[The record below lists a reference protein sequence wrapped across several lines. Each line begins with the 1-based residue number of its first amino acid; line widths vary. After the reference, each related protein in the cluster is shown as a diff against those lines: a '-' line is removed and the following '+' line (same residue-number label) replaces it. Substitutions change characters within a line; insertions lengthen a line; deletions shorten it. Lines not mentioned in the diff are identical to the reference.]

1 MSYRD
6 IPDQDERLALDALE
20 ALRDFDWSSKKPSR
34 GRVDTIWRGIAA
46 GVLSDEDAARWARS
60 IAQDVVEHVIE
71 DTSSDRSE
79 RALKALKLSGKAE
92 AGFSEEAALK
102 SALAIPR
109 LVAALT
115 GRPFVAPTPAQAGE
129 ILREEGRYVGIPRK
143 ASNDRAG
150 RVLKTMLAKW
160 VGPERKK

>member
-1 MSYRD
+1 MNNRD

-20 ALRDFDWSSKKPSR
+20 VLRDFDWSSKKPSR
-34 GRVDTIWRGIAA
+34 GRVDTIWRAIAA

-60 IAQDVVEHVIE
+60 VAQDVVDYVIQ

-92 AGFSEEAALK
+92 AGFSEEATLKRTLAL
-102 SALAIPR
+102 PR
-109 LVAALT
+109 LAAALT
-115 GRPFVAPTPAQAGE
+115 GRDFVVPTSAQAGD
-129 ILREEGRYVGIPRK
+129 ILRQEGSYVGVPRK
-143 ASNDRAG
+143 AANDRAR
-150 RVLKTMLAKW
+150 RVLEKLLAKW

>member
-1 MSYRD
+1 M
-6 IPDQDERLALDALE
+6 IGQGTPDQDERLALDALN

-34 GRVDTIWRGIAA
+34 GRVDTIWRAIAA
-46 GVLSDEDAARWARS
+46 GVLSDEDVARWARS
-60 IAQDVVEHVIE
+60 IAQDVVEHVIQ

-92 AGFSEEAALK
+92 AGFSEKAALK
-102 SALAIPR
+102 GALAIPR

-115 GRPFVAPTPAQAGE
+115 GKPFVLPTPAQAGD
-129 ILREEGRYVGIPRK
+129 ILRKEGHYTEVRSK
-143 ASNDRAG
+143 AANDRAG
-150 RVLKTMLAKW
+150 RALKALAKW

>member
-1 MSYRD
+1 MNDRD

-20 ALRDFDWSSKKPSR
+20 ALRDFEWSSKRPSR
-34 GRVDTIWRGIAA
+34 GKVDTIWRAIAA

-109 LVAALT
+109 LGALLA
-115 GRPFVAPTPAQAGE
+115 GKPFVMPTPAQTAD
-129 ILREEGRYVGIPRK
+129 ILRQEGSYVGVPRK
-143 ASNDRAG
+143 AANDRAG
-150 RVLKTMLAKW
+150 RVLKRLLAKW
-160 VGPERKK
+160 VGRERK